1 MSGVKHSVFSRQ
13 CSVFSHAARN
23 AQYAIR
29 NTLTLLWLLAIP
41 SLAQP
46 TNTVQPI
53 DLPTTLR
60 LAGAQNLDVQIAR
73 ERLAEAKANHE
84 SAVANFF
91 PWLAPGISFRQHD
104 GKLQDVQGNIID
116 VHKHS
121 YEPGAALRMQLD
133 LGDALYKSLVT
144 KQLATAAEHASEAE
158 RQDSV
163 FAAAQTYFELA
174 LAQAAKEVSMDAL
187 NISSNYYRQTSEA
200 VNAGLTFKGDA
211 LRVAVEK
218 ECNQL
223 AFLQA
228 REQQR
233 VAAAR
238 LAQVLHLDPV
248 VELEAQNSDLAPLAI
263 IETNA
268 ALDSLV
274 QQTLVSRPEL
284 KRNQS
289 LVSAARDSKSGV
301 VYGPLIPSVGAQ
313 GFFGGLGGGR
323 EGIPDT
329 FGSQEDY
336 ALGIAWRL
344 GPGGLFD
351 VTRVHAADARL
362 RIEDLTLKKLRDD
375 VTRQTVEAFAHW
387 QARREQIESAQHA
400 LEAAQEG
407 LRLAE
412 QRKEFAVGIV
422 LENIQAE
429 QDLTRARLDY
439 FRAVAAF
446 NQAQYALRKAIGKL

>member
-1 MSGVKHSVFSRQ
+1 MSRVQYLVFSVQSRITE
-13 CSVFSHAARN
+13 
-23 AQYAIR
+23 YAIR
-29 NTLTLLWLLAIP
+29 DPLSALVALFTLV
-41 SLAQP
+41 SSAQT
-46 TNTVQPI
+46 TNTAQPI

-73 ERLAEAKANHE
+73 ERLVEAKANHA

-91 PWLAPGISFRQHD
+91 PWLAPGISYRQHD

-144 KQLATAAEHASEAE
+144 KQLANAAEHASEAQ

-163 FAAAQTYFELA
+163 FAAVQAYFDLA
-174 LAQAAKEVSMDAL
+174 LAQAARDVSIDAL
-187 NISSNYYRQTSEA
+187 NISSNFYRQTSEA
-200 VNAGLTFKGDA
+200 VSAGLTFKGDA

-218 ECNQL
+218 ERNQFAL
-223 AFLQA
+223 LQA
-228 REQQR
+228 QEQER
-233 VAAAR
+233 VTATR

-248 VELEAQNSDLAPLAI
+248 VELEAQNSDLAPLAL

-289 LVSAARDSKSGV
+289 LVSAARESKSGAL
-301 VYGPLIPSVGAQ
+301 YGPLIPSVGAQ

-323 EGIPDT
+323 EGISDT
-329 FGSQEDY
+329 FASQEDY

-351 VTRVHAADARL
+351 VTRVHAAEARL
-362 RIEDLTLKKLRDD
+362 RIEGLTLQSLRDD
-375 VTRQTVEAFAHW
+375 ITRQTVEAFAHW
-387 QARREQIESAQHA
+387 QARREQIESAQRA

-429 QDLTRARLDY
+429 QDLTRSRLDY

-446 NQAQYALRKAIGKL
+446 NQAQYALRKAVGKL

>member
-1 MSGVKHSVFSRQ
+1 MSRVQYLVFSVQSRITE
-13 CSVFSHAARN
+13 
-23 AQYAIR
+23 YAIR
-29 NTLTLLWLLAIP
+29 DALSALVALFTLV
-41 SLAQP
+41 SSAQT
-46 TNTVQPI
+46 TNTAQPI

-73 ERLAEAKANHE
+73 ERLVEAKANHA

-91 PWLAPGISFRQHD
+91 PWVAPGISYRQHD

-144 KQLATAAEHASEAE
+144 KQLANAAVHASEAQ

-163 FAAAQTYFELA
+163 FAAVQAYFDLA
-174 LAQAAKEVSMDAL
+174 LAQAARDVSIDAL
-187 NISSNYYRQTSEA
+187 NISSNFYRQTSEA
-200 VNAGLTFKGDA
+200 VSAGLTFKGDA

-218 ECNQL
+218 ERNQFAL
-223 AFLQA
+223 LQA
-228 REQQR
+228 QEQER
-233 VAAAR
+233 VTAAR

-248 VELEAQNSDLAPLAI
+248 VELEAQNSDLAPLAL

-289 LVSAARDSKSGV
+289 LVSAARESKSGAL
-301 VYGPLIPSVGAQ
+301 YGPLIPSVGAQ

-323 EGIPDT
+323 EGISDT
-329 FGSQEDY
+329 FASQEDY

-351 VTRVHAADARL
+351 VTRVHAAEARL
-362 RIEDLTLKKLRDD
+362 RIEGLTLQSLRDD
-375 VTRQTVEAFAHW
+375 ITRQTVEAFAHW
-387 QARREQIESAQHA
+387 QARREQIESAQRA

-429 QDLTRARLDY
+429 QDLTRSRLDY

-446 NQAQYALRKAIGKL
+446 NQAQYALRKAVGKL